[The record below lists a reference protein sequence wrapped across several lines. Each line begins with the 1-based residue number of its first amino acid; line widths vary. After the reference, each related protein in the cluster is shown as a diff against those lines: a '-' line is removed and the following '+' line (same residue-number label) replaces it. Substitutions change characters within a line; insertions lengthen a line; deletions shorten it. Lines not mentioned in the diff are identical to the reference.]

1 MYRSIRFV
9 RIDPGH
15 GRQMGEES
23 VRVCV
28 CVCVWTSSSHLYHL
42 LYRSMKTEEL
52 HYSKNMH
59 KHAWQSSPSVEPNRN
74 MDPLSYAPCHT
85 DIWFIPSRADTIW
98 HRRDTLTLCDA
109 LSHRRL
115 WRITSMDVKKNASHA
130 AGKLVEE
137 TYCLSGRDGAVE
149 H

>member
-9 RIDPGH
+9 SIDPGH
-15 GRQMGEES
+15 GHQMGEE
-23 VRVCV
+23 CV
-28 CVCVWTSSSHLYHL
+28 CVCSCTPCSHLYHL
-42 LYRSMKTEEL
+42 LCRSMKTEEL

-59 KHAWQSSPSVEPNRN
+59 KHAWQSSPSVEHNRN

-98 HRRDTLTLCDA
+98 HRRDTLTLCNA

-115 WRITSMDVKKNASHA
+115 WQIVSMDVKTASHA
-130 AGKLVEE
+130 AGKLAEE
-137 TYCLSGRDGAVE
+137 TYCLSWRDDAVE